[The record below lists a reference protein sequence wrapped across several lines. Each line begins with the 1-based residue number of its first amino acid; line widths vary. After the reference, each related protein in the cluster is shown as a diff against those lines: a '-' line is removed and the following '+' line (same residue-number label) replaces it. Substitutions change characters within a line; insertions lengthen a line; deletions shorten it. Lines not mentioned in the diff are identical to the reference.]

1 MKVITPGGACS
12 LRLGVRTP
20 PFHGGNRGSI
30 PLESRK
36 FRVRSSM
43 VEQRPFKPLVSGS
56 SPDALSFFVGE

>member
-1 MKVITPGGACS
+1 MKVIPPKGVRS

-30 PLESRK
+30 PLESTS
-36 FRVRSSM
+36 RVRSSM

-56 SPDALSFFVGE
+56 SPDALSFI